1 MRILLILL
9 CALAVPCPVGA
20 FAVPAHSS
28 EPEIF
33 SNQFLK
39 KISFHVV
46 LLSVKI
52 RFPSAQSFVCS
63 GAARAAFFF
72 CLRRFFFCLLT
83 RLVGSIIITLFGPPV
98 NFQKQIV
105 GYRLFLYLDK
115 KLCRG
120 PGRLSHFLRAPV
132 CVQKPNSL
140 ALRESRRELSLYTGR
155 LFQIPGPSV
164 RAQKPN
170 SLALRESRREL
181 SLCTGRLFQIPGP
194 SVRAQKPNSLALRES
209 RRELSLYT
217 GRLFLFPGPAVRAQ
231 KPNSLALRESRREPE
246 AGGCGPIDAGTSFF
260 SVPASIFRFVPA
272 SRVRAGTRSD
282 EKRCT
287 KGFHGL
293 RASLPIIRNS
303 KRKELTTKLQNQA
316 FHRQLF
322 EKSITL
328 LDSHRREAIRG

>member
-155 LFQIPGPSV
+155 LF
-164 RAQKPN
+164 
-170 SLALRESRREL
+170 
-181 SLCTGRLFQIPGP
+181 
-194 SVRAQKPNSLALRES
+194 
-209 RRELSLYT
+209 
-217 GRLFLFPGPAVRAQ
+217 LFPGPAVRAQ

-328 LDSHRREAIRG
+328 LDNMK

>member
-83 RLVGSIIITLFGPPV
+83 RLVGSIIITLFWPPV

-115 KLCRG
+115 KPCRG

-132 CVQKPNSL
+132 CV
-140 ALRESRRELSLYTGR
+140 
-155 LFQIPGPSV
+155 
-164 RAQKPN
+164 
-170 SLALRESRREL
+170 
-181 SLCTGRLFQIPGP
+181 
-194 SVRAQKPNSLALRES
+194 
-209 RRELSLYT
+209 
-217 GRLFLFPGPAVRAQ
+217 Q

>member
-72 CLRRFFFCLLT
+72 CLLT

-98 NFQKQIV
+98 NSQKQIM

-115 KLCRG
+115 KPCRG

-155 LFQIPGPSV
+155 LFLFPGP
-164 RAQKPN
+164 A
-170 SLALRESRREL
+170 
-181 SLCTGRLFQIPGP
+181 
-194 SVRAQKPNSLALRES
+194 VRAQKPNSLALRES

>member
-181 SLCTGRLFQIPGP
+181 SL
-194 SVRAQKPNSLALRES
+194 
-209 RRELSLYT
+209 YT

>member
-33 SNQFLK
+33 SNQFLE

-72 CLRRFFFCLLT
+72 CLLT

-98 NFQKQIV
+98 NSQKQIM

-115 KLCRG
+115 KPCRG

-132 CVQKPNSL
+132 CV
-140 ALRESRRELSLYTGR
+140 
-155 LFQIPGPSV
+155 
-164 RAQKPN
+164 QKPN

>member
-83 RLVGSIIITLFGPPV
+83 RLVGSIIITLFWPPV

-105 GYRLFLYLDK
+105 GYRLFLYLEA
-115 KLCRG
+115 G
-120 PGRLSHFLRAPV
+120 PAFSDSRPRVRAR
-132 CVQKPNSL
+132 KPNSL
-140 ALRESRRELSLYTGR
+140 GLRG
-155 LFQIPGPSV
+155 GG
-164 RAQKPN
+164 
-170 SLALRESRREL
+170 REL

-194 SVRAQKPNSLALRES
+194 S
-209 RRELSLYT
+209 
-217 GRLFLFPGPAVRAQ
+217 VRAQ

>member
-72 CLRRFFFCLLT
+72 CLLT

-98 NFQKQIV
+98 NSQKQIM

-115 KLCRG
+115 KPCRG

-155 LFQIPGPSV
+155 LFLFPGPAV

-181 SLCTGRLFQIPGP
+181 SLYTGRLFLFPGP
-194 SVRAQKPNSLALRES
+194 AVRAQKPNSLALRES

>member
-181 SLCTGRLFQIPGP
+181 SF
-194 SVRAQKPNSLALRES
+194 
-209 RRELSLYT
+209 YT

>member
-83 RLVGSIIITLFGPPV
+83 RLVGSIIITLFWPPV

-105 GYRLFLYLDK
+105 GYRLFLYLEA
-115 KLCRG
+115 G
-120 PGRLSHFLRAPV
+120 PAFSDSRPRVRAR
-132 CVQKPNSL
+132 KPNSL
-140 ALRESRRELSLYTGR
+140 GLRG
-155 LFQIPGPSV
+155 GG
-164 RAQKPN
+164 
-170 SLALRESRREL
+170 REL

>member
-63 GAARAAFFF
+63 GAAQAA
-72 CLRRFFFCLLT
+72 FFFCLLT

-98 NFQKQIV
+98 NSQKQIM

-115 KLCRG
+115 KPCRG

-132 CVQKPNSL
+132 CV
-140 ALRESRRELSLYTGR
+140 
-155 LFQIPGPSV
+155 
-164 RAQKPN
+164 QKPN

>member
-181 SLCTGRLFQIPGP
+181 SFCTGRLFQIPGP
-194 SVRAQKPNSLALRES
+194 S
-209 RRELSLYT
+209 
-217 GRLFLFPGPAVRAQ
+217 VRAQ

-328 LDSHRREAIRG
+328 LDNMK

>member
-83 RLVGSIIITLFGPPV
+83 RLVGSIIITLFWPPV

-115 KLCRG
+115 KPCRG

-132 CVQKPNSL
+132 CV
-140 ALRESRRELSLYTGR
+140 
-155 LFQIPGPSV
+155 
-164 RAQKPN
+164 QKPN

>member
-181 SLCTGRLFQIPGP
+181 SL
-194 SVRAQKPNSLALRES
+194 
-209 RRELSLYT
+209 YT

-328 LDSHRREAIRG
+328 LDNMK